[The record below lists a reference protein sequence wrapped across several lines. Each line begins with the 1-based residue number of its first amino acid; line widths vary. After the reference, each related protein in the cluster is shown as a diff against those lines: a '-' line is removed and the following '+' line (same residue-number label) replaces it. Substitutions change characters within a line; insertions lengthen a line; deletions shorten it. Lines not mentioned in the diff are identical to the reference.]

1 MFCGRPSGNNPL
13 PTSQKNLPWL
23 LVDTN
28 KKEKGLSSAYN
39 SLWEKVKLDDICLFC
54 FLLIMRAFFFTGP
67 SSVIPA
73 VRFCAF
79 KDRQQLLL
87 WNFSITQQSQGHHT
101 IKMAA
106 QFQSREN
113 PLLNT
118 GREQKLDIWT
128 GCRLYALR
136 IIFSKFYFGVILIH
150 LRTRTGTGRVYN
162 LWLHIYSGC
171 THKTTPEKDYDDQQR
186 CSRFLRIF
194 ILSNPEE
201 KENRQREKKRKEH

>member
-1 MFCGRPSGNNPL
+1 MILCVFCGRPSGNNPL
-13 PTSQKNLPWL
+13 STSQKISRDCWL
-23 LVDTN
+23 TQK

-54 FLLIMRAFFFTGP
+54 FLLIMRAFFTGP

-113 PLLNT
+113 PPLNT

-136 IIFSKFYFGVILIH
+136 IIFKKFYFGVILIH
-150 LRTRTGTGRVYN
+150 LRARTGTGRVYN
-162 LWLHIYSGC
+162 LWLHIQWLYIKQPRR
-171 THKTTPEKDYDDQQR
+171 KTMT
-186 CSRFLRIF
+186 
-194 ILSNPEE
+194 SNGV
-201 KENRQREKKRKEH
+201 

>member
-1 MFCGRPSGNNPL
+1 
-13 PTSQKNLPWL
+13 
-23 LVDTN
+23 
-28 KKEKGLSSAYN
+28 
-39 SLWEKVKLDDICLFC
+39 
-54 FLLIMRAFFFTGP
+54 
-67 SSVIPA
+67 
-73 VRFCAF
+73 
-79 KDRQQLLL
+79 
-87 WNFSITQQSQGHHT
+87 
-101 IKMAA
+101 MAA

>member
-1 MFCGRPSGNNPL
+1 MGESETRRHLFVLFSTDHASFFHRPVVCYS
-13 PTSQKNLPWL
+13 
-23 LVDTN
+23 
-28 KKEKGLSSAYN
+28 
-39 SLWEKVKLDDICLFC
+39 
-54 FLLIMRAFFFTGP
+54 
-67 SSVIPA
+67 A

-113 PLLNT
+113 PPLNT

-136 IIFSKFYFGVILIH
+136 IIFKKFYFGVILIH
-150 LRTRTGTGRVYN
+150 LRARSGTGRVYN
-162 LWLHIYSGC
+162 LWLHIQWLYIKQPRR
-171 THKTTPEKDYDDQQR
+171 KTMT
-186 CSRFLRIF
+186 
-194 ILSNPEE
+194 SNGV
-201 KENRQREKKRKEH
+201 

>member
-1 MFCGRPSGNNPL
+1 MILCVFCGRPSGNNPL
-13 PTSQKNLPWL
+13 STSQKISRDCWL
-23 LVDTN
+23 TQK

-54 FLLIMRAFFFTGP
+54 FLLIMRAFFTGP

-113 PLLNT
+113 PPLNT

-128 GCRLYALR
+128 ECRLYALR
-136 IIFSKFYFGVILIH
+136 II
-150 LRTRTGTGRVYN
+150 
-162 LWLHIYSGC
+162 
-171 THKTTPEKDYDDQQR
+171 
-186 CSRFLRIF
+186 
-194 ILSNPEE
+194 
-201 KENRQREKKRKEH
+201 